1 MPFKNIRLRKQ
12 SFMEQKGK
20 IAIITGASSGIGQA
34 TKIKLREKGAVVYN
48 LDLFNDEPNDEF
60 YIHCDVSDF
69 DNVKQSVDQIFN
81 KHQKLDLL
89 FANAGIHIVGN
100 IEETNIEDFENVIS
114 VNLKSVFYTLKA
126 VLPYMRIQRNGSI
139 VLMGSDQSIIGK
151 GKSAVYGLT
160 KGAIGQLT
168 KSTAI
173 DYAEHN
179 IRVNCICPGTI
190 ETPLLNNA
198 VEGFIKMTNLEKE
211 SILESLKKAQPIN
224 RIAQPYEIANVVCFL
239 LSDDASFMTG
249 SLCSV
254 DGGYTCQ

>member
-1 MPFKNIRLRKQ
+1 
-12 SFMEQKGK
+12 MEQAGK

-34 TKIKLREKGAVVYN
+34 TKMKVREKGALVYN

-60 YIHCDVSDF
+60 YIHCDVSNF
-69 DNVKQSVDQIFN
+69 ESVKQSVDQIFN
-81 KHQKLDLL
+81 KHQQLDVL
-89 FANAGIHIVGN
+89 FANAGIHLVGN
-100 IEETNIEDFENVIS
+100 VEETKIEDFEHVLS
-114 VNLKSVFYTLKA
+114 VNLKSVFYSLKA
-126 VLPYMRIQRNGSI
+126 VLPYMRIQSKGSI
-139 VLMGSDQSIIGK
+139 VLMGSDQSIVGK

-190 ETPLLNNA
+190 ETPLLHNA
-198 VEGFIKMTNLEKE
+198 VEGFIKRTNLEKNI
-211 SILESLKKAQPIN
+211 ILESLKKAQPIN
-224 RIAQPYEIANVVCFL
+224 RIAQPYEVASVVCFL
-239 LSDDASFMTG
+239 LSDEASFMTG

>member
-1 MPFKNIRLRKQ
+1 
-12 SFMEQKGK
+12 MEQEGK

-34 TKIKLREKGAVVYN
+34 TKIRLREKGAIVYN
-48 LDLFNDEPNDEF
+48 LDLINEEPNDEY
-60 YIHCDVSDF
+60 YIHCDVSDLES
-69 DNVKQSVDQIFN
+69 VKQSVNQIFN
-81 KHQKLDLL
+81 KHQKLDFL
-89 FANAGIHIVGN
+89 FANAGIHLVGN
-100 IEETNIEDFENVIS
+100 IEETKIEDFENVIS

-126 VLPYMRIQRNGSI
+126 VLPYMRIQRKGSI
-139 VLMGSDQSIIGK
+139 VLMGSDQSIVGK

-198 VEGFIKMTNLEKE
+198 VEGFRKMTNVEKDT
-211 SILESLKKAQPIN
+211 ILETLKKAQPIN
-224 RIAQPYEIANVVCFL
+224 RIAKAYEVANVVCFL
-239 LSDDASFMTG
+239 LSDEASFVTG
-249 SLCSV
+249 SLYSV

>member
-1 MPFKNIRLRKQ
+1 
-12 SFMEQKGK
+12 MEHQGK

-34 TKIKLREKGAVVYN
+34 TKMKLREKCALVYN

-60 YIHCDVSDF
+60 YIHCDVSNF
-69 DNVKQSVDQIFN
+69 ESVKQSVDQIFN
-81 KHQKLDLL
+81 KHQQLDLL
-89 FANAGIHIVGN
+89 FANAGIHLVGN
-100 IEETNIEDFENVIS
+100 VEETKIEDFEHVLS

-126 VLPYMRIQRNGSI
+126 VLPYMRIQSKGSI
-139 VLMGSDQSIIGK
+139 VLMGSDQSFVGK
-151 GKSAVYGLT
+151 GKSAAYGLT

-198 VEGFIKMTNLEKE
+198 VEGFIKRTNLEKE
-211 SILESLKKAQPIN
+211 TILDSLKKAQPIN
-224 RIAQPYEIANVVCFL
+224 RIAQPYEVANVVCFL
-239 LSDDASFMTG
+239 LSDEASFITG
-249 SLCSV
+249 SLYSV

>member
-1 MPFKNIRLRKQ
+1 
-12 SFMEQKGK
+12 MEFENK
-20 IAIITGASSGIGQA
+20 IAVITGASSGIGKA
-34 TKIKLREKGAVVYN
+34 TMHKLLEKGAVVYN
-48 LDLFNDEPNDEF
+48 LDLFNEDSNDEF
-60 YIHCDVSDF
+60 YIDCDVSDY
-69 DNVKQSVDQIFN
+69 NSVKKSVKKIYN
-81 KHQKLDLL
+81 KHGRIDLL
-89 FANAGIHIVGN
+89 FANAGVHKVGN
-100 IEETNIEDFENVIS
+100 VEETSIDDFEKVLS
-114 VNLKSVFYTLKA
+114 VNLKGVFYVLKEI
-126 VLPYMRIQRNGSI
+126 LPIMKAQVKGNI
-139 VLMGSDQSIIGK
+139 VLMGSDQSIVGK

-179 IRVNCICPGTI
+179 IRINCVCPGTI

-198 VEGFIKMTNLEKE
+198 VDGFSRMTNQEKAA
-211 SILESLKKAQPIN
+211 ILESLKKAQPIN

-239 LSDDASFMTG
+239 LSDDSSFMTG